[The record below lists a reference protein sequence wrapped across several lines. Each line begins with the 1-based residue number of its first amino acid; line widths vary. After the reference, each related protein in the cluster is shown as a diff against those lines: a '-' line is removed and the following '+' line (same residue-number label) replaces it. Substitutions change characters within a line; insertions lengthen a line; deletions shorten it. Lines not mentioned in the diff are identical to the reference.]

1 MIMVLFQDWPISKSM
16 HAFSG
21 GAGWRRKSVPGAVM
35 REAALCVVAALALQA
50 CAMLPS
56 FTAPGDVSQTPLPA
70 STRPAYN
77 LSGYP
82 PSFKEGY
89 IDGCETAKGSAY
101 GKKDPQRFG
110 SDNQY
115 RMGWSDGV
123 DLCRG
128 TR

>member
-1 MIMVLFQDWPISKSM
+1 MVLFQVWSISKSM

-21 GAGWRRKSVPGAVM
+21 GAGWRRKSVPGAVI
-35 REAALCVVAALALQA
+35 REAVLCVVAALALQA
-50 CAMLPS
+50 CAMSTS
-56 FTAPGDVSQTPLPA
+56 FTTQTPLPP

-89 IDGCETAKGSAY
+89 IDGCESAKGSAY

-115 RMGWSDGV
+115 RMGWSDGF
-123 DLCRG
+123 DLCRSG
-128 TR
+128 R

>member
-1 MIMVLFQDWPISKSM
+1 MRKAVLCM
-16 HAFSG
+16 
-21 GAGWRRKSVPGAVM
+21 
-35 REAALCVVAALALQA
+35 VAAITLQA
-50 CAMLPS
+50 CAMS
-56 FTAPGDVSQTPLPA
+56 FPAPGDVSQTTLPA

-115 RMGWSDGV
+115 RMGWSDGF
-123 DLCRG
+123 DLCRTG
-128 TR
+128 R